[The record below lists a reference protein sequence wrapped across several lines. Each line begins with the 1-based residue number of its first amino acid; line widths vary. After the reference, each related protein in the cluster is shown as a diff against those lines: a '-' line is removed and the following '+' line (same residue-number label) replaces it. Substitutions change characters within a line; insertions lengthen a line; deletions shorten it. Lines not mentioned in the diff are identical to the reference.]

1 MGRDRS
7 LIWELKWR
15 LWDDIKAIIL
25 SICDLMVLAVLNWKG
40 NVIWWMKCVP
50 WFIVNIY
57 SHFHSNSLLSH
68 LFLLPFWSLSFPSF
82 TLLPYLF
89 PPSSPFIPLF
99 SLFPILSSLTLFSN
113 SPIYLSFTLPPSHTT
128 LLPSSCSFPL
138 FLSPLWCGIFL
149 HRIITS
155 YRTFFMYASS
165 AQEAED
171 WIKILRWKLVS
182 VSIGTVN
189 KNGLVTHVSLNCWL
203 VLSKC
208 RCYQA
213 NVRRLSH
220 DSCIYMQWM
229 IITIW

>member
-1 MGRDRS
+1 MFWLSFLVTWDEATLWFES
-7 LIWELKWR
+7 SNEDCKMTLKQS
-15 LWDDIKAIIL
+15 IIL

-40 NVIWWMKCVP
+40 NVIWEMKCVP

-68 LFLLPFWSLSFPSF
+68 LFLLPFWSLSSPSF

-89 PPSSPFIPLF
+89 FLLPL
-99 SLFPILSSLTLFSN
+99 LSSLSFLCFPFFPHLLC
-113 SPIYLSFTLPPSHTT
+113 SPIHPSISPSHTT

-138 FLSPLWCGIFL
+138 SLSPLWCGMFL

-182 VSIGTVN
+182 VE
-189 KNGLVTHVSLNCWL
+189 LE
-203 VLSKC
+203 
-208 RCYQA
+208 Q
-213 NVRRLSH
+213 
-220 DSCIYMQWM
+220 
-229 IITIW
+229 